1 MDDLERLEIEAQPPP
16 WQHDG
21 AGGMAMDDPYDAHL
35 LDDAE
40 NGDFVAA
47 MRNAAPVLLR
57 YLRAMHDW
65 DVAMRRFEA
74 EQKALEASGQRI
86 EMAWAIEQCDIVQRK
101 LDAATQILREEFDF
115 GGES

>member
-47 MRNAAPVLLR
+47 MRNAAPVFLR

-65 DVAMRRFEA
+65 DTAMRRFDAEQRNMEA
-74 EQKALEASGQRI
+74 EGMRI
-86 EMAWAIEQCDIVQRK
+86 DTSWAIEQCGIVQDK
-101 LDAATQILREEFDF
+101 LDAATKILHEEFDF
-115 GGES
+115 GVEP